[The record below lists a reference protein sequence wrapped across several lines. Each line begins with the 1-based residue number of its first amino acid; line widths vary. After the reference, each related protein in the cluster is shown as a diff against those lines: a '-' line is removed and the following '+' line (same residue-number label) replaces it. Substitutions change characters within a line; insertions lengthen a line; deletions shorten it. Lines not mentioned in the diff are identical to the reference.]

1 MTFLRRLLARLWQ
14 WLHPVSSPLIDPE
27 ENALVRALLA
37 PELAPETET
46 PDTGTPSPS
55 GPLGALLLECRWDPS
70 NQQDCQDALSLF
82 NSLRTHKSIYRLTET
97 GQRAEYLQAFDST
110 LGRMGVFAQRTQWDH
125 IREAANE

>member
-14 WLHPVSSPLIDPE
+14 WLHPASSPGLDPE
-27 ENALVRALLA
+27 ENAVVRALLA
-37 PELAPETET
+37 PELDPEVNTET
-46 PDTGTPSPS
+46 PSLPTP
-55 GPLGALLLECRWDPS
+55 GALLLECRWDPS